1 MVIIDAEL
9 SAPPSE
15 VCLFRDITLYSNF
28 FLNKETVLECPK
40 EERDYYYKWLKNM
53 SAWDYVI
60 DFVNPKTEIGI
71 TIRPSEANILI
82 DKIDYGNFNLVI
94 HKLQTLT

>member
-28 FLNKETVLECPK
+28 FLKKEIVLECPK

-53 SAWDYVI
+53 CAWDYVL
-60 DFVNPKTEIGI
+60 DFVNPDTEIGI
-71 TIRPSEANILI
+71 TIRPNKANILI
-82 DKIDYGNFNLVI
+82 DKIDYGNFNTVI
-94 HKLQTLT
+94 YKLQNLS